1 MPGIRGSK
9 EFVSKVKE
17 VFKLGD
23 FTDKINVLRWLI
35 AMIISSF
42 IGIFYYYGKLKS
54 IRAGSSDMI
63 AISSIILA
71 TAGIFIGLLIGER
84 HSSEF
89 FKETDK
95 VSKSQDFF
103 GALIRKIRTIF
114 IEDIV
119 FIVITVS
126 FDFIPSL
133 GVKLINTLVLVVWA
147 SIFLVSMWDIYYVVD
162 VISKI
167 MLKKHKKTGIRV
179 KS

>member
-1 MPGIRGSK
+1 MLKTLNLKKFI
-9 EFVSKVKE
+9 SKVQE
-17 VFKLGD
+17 VFKFGD
-23 FTDKINVLRWLI
+23 LTDKVNILRWLI
-35 AMIISSF
+35 AVVVSAFFST
-42 IGIFYYYGKLKS
+42 FYYYGKLKS

-89 FKETDK
+89 FKEADK
-95 VSKSQDFF
+95 VSKAQDFF
-103 GALIRKIRTIF
+103 DSLIKKIRTIF
-114 IEDIV
+114 VEDII

-133 GVKLINTLVLVVWA
+133 EMKLINALILVAWA

-167 MLKKHKKTGIRV
+167 MLKKHKNTGIRV
-179 KS
+179 KT